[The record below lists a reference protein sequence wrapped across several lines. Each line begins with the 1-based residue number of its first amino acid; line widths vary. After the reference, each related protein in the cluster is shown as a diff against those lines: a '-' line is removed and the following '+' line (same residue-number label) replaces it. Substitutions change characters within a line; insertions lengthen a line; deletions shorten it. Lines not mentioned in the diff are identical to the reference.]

1 MQILEK
7 CMEDMR
13 AVYQLNEETL
23 DTNLKVLKERQKVN
37 TSYITML
44 RSKERKYMENFRK
57 QSKQYTKENFDFK
70 KENVQLTEDYKRI
83 TQQFKELQKK
93 FRHFEKSDN
102 TRFNEIWAMNE
113 SEVRQLIAKV
123 IQADKVIH
131 VQQLGIPWTPPIDPI
146 FGLAEGGSGIGGG
159 QSQGGMTGQAGVNT
173 SAVDSS
179 KHGASKSEFV
189 DDQSMMTGGAGGQP
203 HTNKDEPRISI

>member
-1 MQILEK
+1 
-7 CMEDMR
+7 MEDMR

-83 TQQFKELQKK
+83 T
-93 FRHFEKSDN
+93 
-102 TRFNEIWAMNE
+102 
-113 SEVRQLIAKV
+113 
-123 IQADKVIH
+123 
-131 VQQLGIPWTPPIDPI
+131 
-146 FGLAEGGSGIGGG
+146 
-159 QSQGGMTGQAGVNT
+159 
-173 SAVDSS
+173 
-179 KHGASKSEFV
+179 
-189 DDQSMMTGGAGGQP
+189 
-203 HTNKDEPRISI
+203 